1 MRGLPG
7 NRPWVTQRSPPVE
20 TFAQLPPSSK
30 VRPLLLPLLG
40 GEGWGEGSSGQPSLG
55 LRKGLLWARVGVRV
69 FRGSVPP
76 VGTSR
81 WSAQPPP
88 NPSPGG
94 EGWGE
99 GSSGQPPLGYAKVS
113 PCGDLCTTP
122 PVLEGAAALA
132 PSPGGEGWGE
142 GSSGQPSLGLR
153 KGLLWE
159 RVGVRVFPG
168 SVPPVGTSRWSAQP
182 PPNPSPGGEGW
193 GEGSSGQPP
202 LGYAKVSPRGG
213 VAADL
218 GRRPAGQ
225 GPQHG
230 PPRGLSGS
238 PAEPPAGRHSLSH
251 GWRMREPMA
260 CWIRPPAKVR
270 GGPSAAVVTTL

>member
-7 NRPWVTQRSPPVE
+7 NRPS
-20 TFAQLPPSSK
+20 
-30 VRPLLLPLLG
+30 
-40 GEGWGEGSSGQPSLG
+40 
-55 LRKGLLWARVGVRV
+55 
-69 FRGSVPP
+69 
-76 VGTSR
+76 
-81 WSAQPPP
+81 
-88 NPSPGG
+88 
-94 EGWGE
+94 
-99 GSSGQPPLGYAKVS
+99 GYAKVS

-122 PVLEGAAALA
+122 PVLGVRPVLLPLLRVGVRGLPATVPRVTQRWAWVVEDRSATRPRPRLVRAAAN

-142 GSSGQPSLGLR
+142 GSSGQPSPGLR
-153 KGLLWE
+153 KGLPLRRPLHNSPRPRRCGRSCSLSWGE
-159 RVGVRVFPG
+159 RVGVRGLPG
-168 SVPPVGTSRWSAQP
+168 NR
-182 PPNPSPGGEGW
+182 PS
-193 GEGSSGQPP
+193 
-202 LGYAKVSPRGG
+202 GYAKVSPRGG
-213 VAADL
+213 AAADL

-230 PPRGLSGS
+230 RPRGLSGS